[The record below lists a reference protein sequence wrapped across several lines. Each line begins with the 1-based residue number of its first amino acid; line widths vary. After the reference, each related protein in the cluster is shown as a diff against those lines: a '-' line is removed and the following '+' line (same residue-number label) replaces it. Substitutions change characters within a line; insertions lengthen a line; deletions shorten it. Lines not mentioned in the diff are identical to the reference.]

1 MDYLDSPEE
10 AEFRTRLRKWL
21 ADSNVPDWRKAS
33 SIEEA
38 RPLIRQWTSAL
49 NDAGYLALTWPVAEG
64 GQGLS
69 PVYNM
74 ILNQEIGAAECPEYP
89 GTINIFARMISIHG
103 TDEQREKFL
112 PATFNGDIIWCQ
124 GFSEPDAGSDL
135 ANMSTSAVRHGDTW
149 VVNGQKLW
157 TTYAV
162 YSDWCFL
169 LARTSSEGPKHRGI
183 SAFLVPLD
191 TLGVQVRAVHL
202 ANDDP
207 ETGEVFWD
215 NVEIPDKY
223 MLGNPGDGWKIAMS
237 TFTYERNPAET
248 HVMSELRAWLREAER
263 LAATHGVLDD
273 PVIRRRLADMYTR
286 IEGLQYVGLEQ
297 VSARV
302 KAAIAQP
309 GEESSVGKLLWTYAG
324 QQLQHLILDIVGART
339 VVDTRIDPMHDY
351 VWSRV
356 LSVLGG
362 TAQIQKNI
370 LAWRVLGLPR
380 A

>member
-1 MDYLDSPEE
+1 MDYRDSVEE
-10 AEFRTRLRKWL
+10 ARFRATLREWL
-21 ADSNVPDWRKAS
+21 KDTSVPDWRKAES
-33 SIEEA
+33 VEQA
-38 RPLIRQWTSAL
+38 RPLISQWTNAL
-49 NDAGYLALTWPVAEG
+49 NEAGYLALTWPVSEG

-74 ILNQEIGAAECPEYP
+74 ILNQEIGAADCPEYP

-112 PATFNGDIIWCQ
+112 PATFRGDIVWCQ

-135 ANMSTSAVRHGDTW
+135 ANMSTTAVKRGDTW

-162 YSDWCFL
+162 YSNWCFL
-169 LARTSSEGPKHRGI
+169 LARTSSDGPKHRVI

-191 TLGVQVRAVHL
+191 SPGIQVRPVHL

-215 NVEIPDKY
+215 NVEIPDAQ
-223 MLGNPGDGWKIAMS
+223 MLGRPGEGWKIAMS

-248 HVMSELRAWLREAER
+248 HVMSELRAWLRNAER
-263 LAATHGVLDD
+263 AAGELGVLDD
-273 PVIRRRLADMYTR
+273 PGVRRRLADMYTR

-302 KAAIAQP
+302 KRGLTQP

-324 QQLQHLILDIVGART
+324 QELQHLILDIVGARS
-339 VVDTRIDPMHDY
+339 VVDDRIDPMHDY

-380 A
+380 V